1 MLAAMRRASS
11 YVSRRAPPRLV
22 LEIDVGQRLPV
33 GVTDDEAGL
42 GLLDGPGR
50 REAACLPRSLRH
62 HGRALSAAGNASVV
76 RWNLGQAKELRGR
89 MGKRFFSDAASV
101 LRR

>member
-11 YVSRRAPPRLV
+11 YVSRRA
-22 LEIDVGQRLPV
+22 LEIGAGQRLPAV
-33 GVTDDEAGL
+33 VPDDEGSVRP
-42 GLLDGPGR
+42 LDGPGR

-76 RWNLGQAKELRGR
+76 RWNLGQARELRGR
-89 MGKRFFSDAASV
+89 MAKRFFSDAASV
-101 LRR
+101 QRR